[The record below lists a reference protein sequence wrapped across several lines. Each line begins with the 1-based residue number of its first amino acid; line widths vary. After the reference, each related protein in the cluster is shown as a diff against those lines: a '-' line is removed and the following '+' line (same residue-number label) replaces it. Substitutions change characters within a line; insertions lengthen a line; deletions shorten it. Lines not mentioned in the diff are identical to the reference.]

1 MTYSETAAIVYR
13 ITSAYPSQANRIDNS
28 MTEGMV
34 REWHECLKHLQS
46 DGVMEAVTALC
57 AENKWMPSLS
67 EVIGKILD
75 IQYGTEDDIIRDLDR
90 IVMYSSSCIIFGQV
104 TEEQIEGFN
113 KLSAFQ
119 KLIIHSPEEFNL
131 WMMKDKE
138 WKAERILRVKRE
150 IQFGRH
156 TEYLNGE
163 SQKQINRFDVFKALE
178 ERKGETDDGRENQE
192 INF

>member
-1 MTYSETAAIVYR
+1 MTYSETAAVIYR
-13 ITSAYPSQANRIDNS
+13 ITSAYPSQARYIDNS

-34 REWHECLKHLQS
+34 REWHECLKNLQP

-75 IQYGTEDDIIRDLDR
+75 IQYGTEDDIIRTLDR
-90 IVMYSSSCIIFGQV
+90 IVTHSSNCIIFGQV
-104 TEEQIEGFN
+104 TEDQIEGYG

-131 WMMKDKE
+131 WMMKDHE
-138 WKAERILRVKRE
+138 WKAERVLRAKRE
-150 IQFGRH
+150 VQFGRYV
-156 TEYLNGE
+156 ECLNGE
-163 SQKQINRFDVFKALE
+163 SQKQISRSDVFKALE
-178 ERKGETDDGRENQE
+178 ERKDG
-192 INF
+192 